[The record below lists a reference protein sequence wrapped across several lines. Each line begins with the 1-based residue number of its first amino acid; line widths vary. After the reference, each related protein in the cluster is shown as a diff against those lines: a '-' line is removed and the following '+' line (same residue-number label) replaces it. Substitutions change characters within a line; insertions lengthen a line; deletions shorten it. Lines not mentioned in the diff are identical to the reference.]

1 MTERRNFKHLDGWT
15 GDSRGQNWKH
25 PGRCR
30 EVDCVA
36 EERVDI
42 ITHIPRD
49 LEELTPP
56 LYEVVGRVS
65 QQPQGREM
73 APTWAIQYSPVLVT
87 GRCEPSS
94 SKMRWSSVVL
104 GTQNSSTQKNQG
116 QFLIW
121 DSECPPVSAGSNWIP
136 LSLIWVVW
144 LTQLLQVSNFNSMQ
158 INECLSGAYYVHRDR
173 ARESRKCLFCLL
185 GLMI

>member
-1 MTERRNFKHLDGWT
+1 MDELETAEV
-15 GDSRGQNWKH
+15 WKH

-30 EVDCVA
+30 EVDYAA

-42 ITHIPRD
+42 ITHIPRG
-49 LEELTPP
+49 LGELTP
-56 LYEVVGRVS
+56 LYEVGGS
-65 QQPQGREM
+65 QQPQGGEM
-73 APTWAIQYSPVLVT
+73 APAWAIQSLSPVLVT
-87 GRCEPSS
+87 GCYGPSS
-94 SKMRWSSVVL
+94 SKMRRSSVVL
-104 GTQNSSTQKNQG
+104 GTQNSSTQKNQA

-136 LSLIWVVW
+136 VSLIWVIW

-173 ARESRKCLFCLL
+173 ARESRNAVIF
-185 GLMI
+185 I

>member
-1 MTERRNFKHLDGWT
+1 MD
-15 GDSRGQNWKH
+15 GDSRGQNWMH

-30 EVDCVA
+30 EVDCAA

-42 ITHIPRD
+42 ITYIPRG
-49 LEELTPP
+49 ELPP
-56 LYEVVGRVS
+56 LYEVGGS
-65 QQPQGREM
+65 QQPQGREI
-73 APTWAIQYSPVLVT
+73 APAWAIQSLSPVLVT
-87 GRCEPSS
+87 DGCESSS
-94 SKMRWSSVVL
+94 SKTRWSSVVL
-104 GTQNSSTQKNQG
+104 CTQNSSTQKNQG

-121 DSECPPVSAGSNWIP
+121 DSECPPVSVGTNWIP
-136 LSLIWVVW
+136 LSLIWVIW

-158 INECLSGAYYVHRDR
+158 INKCLSGAYYVQRDV